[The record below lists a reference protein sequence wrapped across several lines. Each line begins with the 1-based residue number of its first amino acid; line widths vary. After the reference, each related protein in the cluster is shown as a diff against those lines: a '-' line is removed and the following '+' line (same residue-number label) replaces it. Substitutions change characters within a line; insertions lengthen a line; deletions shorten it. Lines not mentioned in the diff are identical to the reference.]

1 MSVPAAKPYQMVPA
15 STVVNVNI
23 STPLDV
29 NDGAVPPAQ
38 STELGQLTVWLPP
51 LVKINVNE
59 QALPVAEGL
68 ENVKVFVLVST
79 VAVTTLPAV
88 TSISCVPPPVPPI
101 MARIE

>member
-29 NDGAVPPAQ
+29 NDGAEPSAQ
-38 STELGQLTVWLPP
+38 STELGQLTVCEPP
-51 LVKINVNE
+51 LVRIRVNE
-59 QALPVAEGL
+59 QARPDAEGF

-79 VAVTTLPAV
+79 VAVTTLPTV
-88 TSISCVPPPVPPI
+88 RSMS
-101 MARIE
+101 